1 MLHLGHPTCM
11 AATTMIGIGTQ
22 SGHVL
27 VFDSNQVIKWF
38 LTGTELRE
46 QYGAVSCL
54 AFRYLD
60 L

>member
-1 MLHLGHPTCM
+1 M
-11 AATTMIGIGTQ
+11 AATTIIGIGTQ

-38 LTGTELRE
+38 LAGTELRE

-54 AFRYLD
+54 AFRFETARLFTP
-60 L
+60 